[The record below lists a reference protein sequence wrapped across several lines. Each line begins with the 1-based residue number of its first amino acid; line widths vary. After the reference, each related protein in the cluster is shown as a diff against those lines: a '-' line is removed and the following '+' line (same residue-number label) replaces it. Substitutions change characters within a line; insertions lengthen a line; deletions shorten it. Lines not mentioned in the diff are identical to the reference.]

1 MLNDSRTINIST
13 STIFRTVII
22 LLGLIFLYTIRDI
35 LAIIF
40 VALIIAAAVNDPVS
54 WLHRH
59 KIPRL
64 LGVVFIYL
72 LFLSFLSLIITLIFP
87 PLAEQI
93 KQLAINFPSIV
104 ERVGLSVQDWW
115 GRFQIEGNF
124 QSFLGSASERLTQAT
139 SSVFNTI
146 TGIFGGFFSAIVVLV
161 ISFYLATQ
169 EKGVKIFLVS
179 LTPVE
184 HRHYLSDLAN
194 RVQIKIGG
202 WVRGQLLLMLI
213 VGVLTYIG
221 LSVLGVKYALVLAL
235 IAALFEIIP
244 YMGPILAA
252 IPAVILAFIQSPILA
267 LMVIVLFIIINQIEN
282 YIIVP
287 QVMKRTVGLSPI
299 VIIIVMLIGAKL
311 AGVLGIILSVP
322 VTAAIAEFVKDF
334 QEKRN

>member
-1 MLNDSRTINIST
+1 MTNNIRTINIST

-22 LLGLIFLYTIRDI
+22 LLGLVFLYTIRDI
-35 LAIIF
+35 LVIIF
-40 VALIIAAAVNDPVS
+40 VALIIAAAVNGPVS
-54 WLHRH
+54 WLQRHR
-59 KIPRL
+59 IPRL

-72 LFLSFLSLIITLIFP
+72 TFLAFLSLIITLIFP

-93 KQLAINFPSIV
+93 KQLAVNFPGIV
-104 ERVGLSVQDWW
+104 EKVGLSVQGWW
-115 GRFQIEGNF
+115 SKFQIEGNL

-161 ISFYLATQ
+161 ISFYLSTQ
-169 EKGVKIFLVS
+169 EKGVKNFLVS
-179 LTPVE
+179 VTPIK

-202 WVRGQLLLMLI
+202 WVRGELLLMLI

-221 LSVLGVKYALVLAL
+221 LSILGVKYALVLAL

-244 YMGPILAA
+244 YLGPIFAA
-252 IPAVILAFIQSPILA
+252 VPATILAFFQAPLLA
-267 LMVIVLFIIINQIEN
+267 LFVILLFVVINQVEN
-282 YIIVP
+282 YVIVP

-299 VIIIVMLIGAKL
+299 VIILVMLIGVKL

-322 VTAAIAEFVKDF
+322 VAAVIAEFVKDF
-334 QEKRN
+334 QEKRV